1 MGAFPPIAKLLPQ
14 DGAMVLLDEV
24 LSHDERRI
32 ACRASSHR
40 NPANPL
46 VHEGTLPVWAGIE
59 YAAQAMAAHFC
70 LSAEVTG
77 EATIGLLGG
86 LRDVVCEASR
96 LDDVAS
102 PLIVEA
108 ERLSHDA
115 AGSIYRF
122 RVSAEDDG
130 RPLLHG
136 RATVVQ
142 QRALTP
148 APPAALPCQ
157 AGEGREQR

>member
-1 MGAFPPIAKLLPQ
+1 MTELPDIAKLLPQ
-14 DGAMVLLDEV
+14 AGAMVLLDAV
-24 LSHDERRI
+24 VAHDERRI

-40 NPANPL
+40 DPANPL
-46 VHEGTLPVWAGIE
+46 VHDGTLPVWAGIE

-70 LSAEVTG
+70 LTAGVRG

-86 LRDVVCEASR
+86 LRDVVCSAAR
-96 LDDVAS
+96 LDDVAA

-115 AGSIYRF
+115 AGSIYGF
-122 RVSAEDDG
+122 RVCAGDDG

-142 QRALTP
+142 SKA
-148 APPAALPCQ
+148 
-157 AGEGREQR
+157 